1 MQKKI
6 LISLFC
12 SAFLFLG
19 VSLAQLEGFGY
30 TEATMFTGGGAETS
44 YLQTT
49 VTAGDG
55 SSFFV
60 KITNPT
66 AEAQTIK
73 LDFVDQVLTNDGEN
87 RKACDRVHS
96 TNDFASTLTW
106 DTAPFVV
113 SGNSSV
119 TKTINLNYNYCFT
132 GLDL

>member
-1 MQKKI
+1 
-6 LISLFC
+6 LF
-12 SAFLFLG
+12 G
-19 VSLAQLEGFGY
+19 IGLAQLEGFGY
-30 TEATMFTGGGAETS
+30 TEATMFTGLGVETS

-49 VTAGDG
+49 VIAGDG

-66 AEAQTIK
+66 TEAQTIK

-87 RKACDRVHS
+87 RKACDRIHS

-106 DTAPFVV
+106 DTGSFVV
-113 SGNSSV
+113 PAGSNV
-119 TKTINLNYNYCFT
+119 TKTINLNYNYCFS